1 MNLKRIRALLLAA
14 TMLCSLALFS
24 ACGGENA
31 VTDPTYKVSI
41 VDAMGAPCTSGVVVK
56 FMQNGTQ
63 AAMQVVDENGVA
75 EKVLPKGDYTVELQ
89 FTDSDVNYSYDDS
102 DLTLTAD
109 KTELQ
114 IVLSFTLP
122 EEGQNLFAGGKEHTA
137 YPVSVGATNVKL
149 DAAERTYYLF
159 APTEAGTYEFSL
171 LNSDAAI
178 GYYGAPHFVQENS
191 AAEVA
196 DNKFTISIRADMIGT
211 SNTGT
216 AVLVIGIDAGEGDAI
231 LGIQRIGDPEWTV
244 EDEPWTIYETTAKLA
259 TYKLPTGAKLGEFDL
274 KASTDTYKLVLNETD
289 GFYHLDSADGP
300 LVLMRLGEKSG
311 GSKYLDPF
319 EVILEHSGI
328 SKYFYDENGEFV
340 KREKYDD
347 CLLEYFEYMDEE
359 TGLYPLTEDL
369 KYILQQ
375 RGDYSGWWNPDESLY
390 LFVDENRNKIVGINN
405 EIAWLFMCCYI
416 EQ

>member
-1 MNLKRIRALLLAA
+1 M
-14 TMLCSLALFS
+14 
-24 ACGGENA
+24 
-31 VTDPTYKVSI
+31 
-41 VDAMGAPCTSGVVVK
+41 
-56 FMQNGTQ
+56 
-63 AAMQVVDENGVA
+63 
-75 EKVLPKGDYTVELQ
+75 
-89 FTDSDVNYSYDDS
+89 
-102 DLTLTAD
+102 
-109 KTELQ
+109 
-114 IVLSFTLP
+114 
-122 EEGQNLFAGGKEHTA
+122 
-137 YPVSVGATNVKL
+137 GATNVKL

-171 LNSDAAI
+171 LNNDAAI
-178 GYYGAPHFVQENS
+178 GYYGAPHFVQENN
-191 AAEVA
+191 AAEVV
-196 DNKFTISIRADMIGT
+196 DNKFTVSIRADMIGT

-216 AVLVIGIDAGEGDAI
+216 TVLVIGIDAGEGDAS

-244 EDEPWTIYETTAKLA
+244 EDEPWTIYETTAKLTA
-259 TYKLPTGAKLGEFDL
+259 YKLPAGAKLGEFDL
-274 KASTDTYKLVLNETD
+274 KAPTDKYKLVLNETD

-319 EVILEHSGI
+319 EVILEHSGV

-359 TGLYPLTEDL
+359 TGLYPLNEDL

-390 LFVDENRNKIVGINN
+390 LFVDENRNKIVGINH

>member
-1 MNLKRIRALLLAA
+1 MNTMKKLLALLLAVV
-14 TMLCSLALFS
+14 LCIGVLG
-24 ACGGENA
+24 ACGGNSGEVA
-31 VTDPTYKVSI
+31 YQVAIK
-41 VDAMGAPCTSGVVVK
+41 DAMGNPITSGVVVK
-56 FMQNGTQ
+56 FMQNGSQ
-63 AAMQVVDENGVA
+63 AAMQVVNENGVA
-75 EKVLPKGDYTVELQ
+75 EKALPKGDYTVELQ
-89 FTDSDVNYSYDDS
+89 FTDSDINYSYDDS

-114 IVLSFTLP
+114 IVLSLMLP
-122 EEGQNLFAGGKEHTA
+122 EEGQSLHVSGKEHTA

-171 LNSDAAI
+171 LGSDAAI

-191 AAEVA
+191 AAEVV

-211 SNTGT
+211 SDTGT
-216 AVLVIGIDAGEGDAI
+216 SVLVIGIDAGEGDAI

-259 TYKLPTGAKLGEFDL
+259 AYKLPAGAKLGEFDL

-319 EVILEHSGI
+319 EVILEHSGV
-328 SKYFYDENGEFV
+328 SKYFYDESGNFV